1 VPVVSSYDES
11 LPPDEK
17 HDPRAE
23 APLDPESREIQD
35 QFDELEDDGIVP
47 PDSESEREETSED
60 DVDDPEGHPGR
71 GGD

>member
-1 VPVVSSYDES
+1 VPGVSSYDDS

-23 APLDPESREIQD
+23 APLDPESREIQ
-35 QFDELEDDGIVP
+35 QTLDEMEDGGIVP
-47 PDSESEREETSED
+47 PEPEQERDGTPEEEA
-60 DVDDPEGHPGR
+60 VDPEGHPGR